1 MRRRSRRKQPETAR
15 RKKVETAMATR
26 KTRYQVP
33 TLCHM
38 LAPKDSN
45 LDKQIQSLSCYRY
58 TRGQRG
64 TDESSRAADHVKK
77 AA

>member
-1 MRRRSRRKQPETAR
+1 MCLDWKRPEMEKRDTAII
-15 RKKVETAMATR
+15 AMTTR

-33 TLCHM
+33 KLCHM